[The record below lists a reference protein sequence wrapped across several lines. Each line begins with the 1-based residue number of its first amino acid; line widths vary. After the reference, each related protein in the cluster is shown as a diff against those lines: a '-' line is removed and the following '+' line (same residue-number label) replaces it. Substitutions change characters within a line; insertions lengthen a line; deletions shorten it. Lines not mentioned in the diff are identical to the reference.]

1 MVKAIAFIETLYRLL
16 RFSIS
21 LASIKGFRGGLLIID
36 ALAVWFIIEYYFTKY
51 DPAPGAEAPSGAYF
65 NKEFTYKML

>member
-16 RFSIS
+16 RFSIN

-36 ALAVWFIIEYYFTKY
+36 ALTVWIIYVYNRVLLYEI
-51 DPAPGAEAPSGAYF
+51 
-65 NKEFTYKML
+65 